1 MTQDTQIKYRPDG
14 SIDIDHYAQIGRQ
27 MRSEQAVDLLTGRR
41 RARRKGF
48 SLFSFF

>member
-14 SIDIDHYAQIGRQ
+14 SIDIDHYTQIGHR

-41 RARRKGF
+41 RARRKRV
-48 SLFSFF
+48 SLFARF